1 MLKSSKIANVIEM
14 EQTNEAFG
22 SAVWTKGP
30 QRIEIHH
37 ETILILFLLRD

>member
-30 QRIEIHH
+30 QRVEIHH
-37 ETILILFLLRD
+37 ETICNLIFVT